1 MIRRSIW
8 NWIGALVLILGVTG
22 IQQVLSG
29 QETQPSQETTSKNK
43 SKKKKKAEDE
53 AASSSANR
61 AQQPP
66 ESTDSKAVPAAEQ
79 QGGKATRAA
88 PQPAKNASD
97 ADIAAAQ
104 ASGKVW
110 VNTDTGVY
118 HKSGRWYGAT
128 RKGKF
133 MTEDEAKHAGYRGSK
148 Q

>member
-29 QETQPSQETTSKNK
+29 QETQPSQEATSKKK
-43 SKKKKKAEDE
+43 SKKKKKAEVE
-53 AASSSANR
+53 ATSSSANR

-66 ESTDSKAVPAAEQ
+66 ESTDSKAVPTAEQ
-79 QGGKATRAA
+79 HSGKATRPA
-88 PQPAKNASD
+88 PQPVKNASD

-133 MTEDEAKHAGYRGSK
+133 MTEDEAKHAGYRDSK

>member
-29 QETQPSQETTSKNK
+29 QETQPSQEATSKNK
-43 SKKKKKAEDE
+43 SKKKKKAENE
-53 AASSSANR
+53 ATSSSANR

-66 ESTDSKAVPAAEQ
+66 ESTDSKSGPTAEQ
-79 QGGKATRAA
+79 HSGKATRPA
-88 PQPAKNASD
+88 PQPVKSASD

-110 VNTDTGVY
+110 VNTDTRVY

-133 MTEDEAKHAGYRGSK
+133 MTEDEAKHAGYRASK

>member
-43 SKKKKKAEDE
+43 SKKKKKAEDK
-53 AASSSANR
+53 ATSGSANR
-61 AQQPP
+61 EQQPP
-66 ESTDSKAVPAAEQ
+66 ESPDSEAAPKAEQ
-79 QGGKATRAA
+79 HSAKATR
-88 PQPAKNASD
+88 QPVKNASD

-133 MTEDEAKHAGYRGSK
+133 MTEDEAKHAGYRASK

>member
-29 QETQPSQETTSKNK
+29 QETQPSQEATSKKK

-53 AASSSANR
+53 GTSSSANR

-66 ESTDSKAVPAAEQ
+66 ESTDSKAVPTAEQ
-79 QGGKATRAA
+79 QSGKATRPA
-88 PQPAKNASD
+88 PQPVKNASD

-133 MTEDEAKHAGYRGSK
+133 MTEDEAKHAGYRDSK

>member
-1 MIRRSIW
+1 MTRRSIW

-29 QETQPSQETTSKNK
+29 QETQPPQEATSKNK

-53 AASSSANR
+53 VTSSSANHSGHVTK
-61 AQQPP
+61 P
-66 ESTDSKAVPAAEQ
+66 
-79 QGGKATRAA
+79 A
-88 PQPAKNASD
+88 PQPMKNASD

-110 VNTDTGVY
+110 VNIDTGVY

-133 MTEDEAKHAGYRGSK
+133 MTEDEAKHAGYRASK

>member
-29 QETQPSQETTSKNK
+29 QETQPSQEATSKHK

-53 AASSSANR
+53 ATSSSANR

-66 ESTDSKAVPAAEQ
+66 ESSDSKAVPTAEPHS
-79 QGGKATRAA
+79 GKATRPA
-88 PQPAKNASD
+88 PQPVKNASD

-118 HKSGRWYGAT
+118 HKSGKWYGAT

-133 MTEDEAKHAGYRGSK
+133 MTEDEAKHTGYRGSK
-148 Q
+148 R

>member
-29 QETQPSQETTSKNK
+29 QETQPSQEATSKNK

-66 ESTDSKAVPAAEQ
+66 ETTDSAVPTAEQ
-79 QGGKATRAA
+79 HSGKATRPT
-88 PQPAKNASD
+88 PQPVKNASD

-133 MTEDEAKHAGYRGSK
+133 MAEDEAKHAGYRDSK